1 MMRKNR
7 VCLTLLCG
15 ILFLGRSVYAKN
27 EVSINYLDTNISTV
41 THLVKSKRISCEQLI
56 QGYINRIERYDL
68 AYTKNKPPINAI
80 IAINPLALSQA
91 RRIDSELS
99 SEKNW
104 PLLCVPVVVK
114 DNIDTKDTPTT
125 AGSLSLLGSQ
135 PNQDAFIVR
144 KLRQAGAVIIGKAGM
159 DEFAS
164 GTWGINSR
172 LGRTGD
178 VYDTNFLPGGSSSG
192 VAAAVSAGFALLGIG
207 TDNSG
212 SLRIP
217 AAANGVYT
225 IRGGTGAVSQ
235 TGIFPRGDLDAMA
248 GPIAQNIEDVAKVMD
263 IIAVKD
269 DQDKKTQAVK
279 RPNTYTQFLSANA
292 LKGKRIG
299 VVTLYGDQKVNY
311 DGRIASHYYQQAI
324 QTMKQQGAGIV
335 PNIQFKQF
343 TTDRSNTTAGEVQ
356 QINAYLSSFPST
368 RKNFKDIC
376 ESNRTRIFGTLKEC
390 LEYSHANP
398 RLNGSAY
405 KKALKIFSTNRAL
418 IEKKMRQ
425 LHLDALL
432 LPISEAGVPNA
443 KFDNQYYT
451 ILSPNS
457 GLPAVE
463 FIVGYT
469 KTNPSLPVAMQL
481 IGYQHDEAKLL
492 GVAYALTREIKRKLP
507 VLNEKAL
514 SEFFNTIAE
523 FNNRKTEIGYLTY
536 KKLIQKQGVKSVTPK
551 AFLSILSSES

>member
-1 MMRKNR
+1 MRKNR

-178 VYDTNFLPGGSSSG
+178 VYDTNLLPGGSSSG
-192 VAAAVSAGFALLGIG
+192 VAAAVSAGFALVGIG
-207 TDNSG
+207 SDNSG

-269 DQDKKTQAVK
+269 NQDKKTQAVK

-292 LKGKRIG
+292 LKGKHIG
-299 VVTLYGDQKVNY
+299 VVTLYGDQKINY
-311 DGRIASHYYQQAI
+311 NGKVAPYYQQAI
-324 QTMKQQGAGIV
+324 QTMKQQGAVIV

-343 TTDRSNTTAGEVQ
+343 ITDRSNNTVGEVQ
-356 QINAYLSSFPST
+356 QINAYLLSFPST
-368 RKNFKDIC
+368 RKSFKDIC
-376 ESNRTRIFGTLKEC
+376 ESNRTRIFGTAKEC
-390 LEYSHANP
+390 LEYNHTNP
-398 RLNGSAY
+398 RLNSTAY
-405 KKALKIFSTNRAL
+405 NKVLKIFASNRSL

-432 LPISEAGVPNA
+432 LPVSETGVPNA
-443 KFDNQYYT
+443 NFDNQYYT

-457 GLPAVE
+457 GLPMVE
-463 FIVGYT
+463 FIVGFT
-469 KTNPSLPVAMQL
+469 TTNPSLPVAMQL
-481 IGYQHDEAKLL
+481 IGSPNDEAKLL
-492 GVAYALTREIKRKLP
+492 GLAYAFTKEIKKKPP
-507 VLNEKAL
+507 VLNEKTS
-514 SEFFNTIAE
+514 SESFKTIAE

-536 KKLIQKQGVKSVTPK
+536 KNLIQKYGVKSVTPK
-551 AFLSILSSES
+551 AFLSVLAGNL

>member
-1 MMRKNR
+1 MIKNKIR
-7 VCLTLLCG
+7 LALLCG
-15 ILFLGRSVYAKN
+15 ILFLGQSVYAKN
-27 EVSINYLDTNISTV
+27 EVAVNYMDTNIATI
-41 THLVKSKRISCEQLI
+41 THLIKNKKISCEQLI
-56 QGYINRIERYDL
+56 QSYINRIEQYDL

-80 IAINPLALSQA
+80 IAINPFALSQA
-91 RRIDSELS
+91 RRIDSTFS
-99 SEKNW
+99 SEKNS

-114 DNIDTKDTPTT
+114 DNIDTNDMPTT

-135 PNQDAFIVR
+135 PNQDAFIVK

-178 VYDTNFLPGGSSSG
+178 VYDTNLLPGGSSSG
-192 VAAAVSAGFALLGIG
+192 VAAAVSAGFALVGIG
-207 TDNSG
+207 SDNSG

-235 TGIFPRGDLDAMA
+235 TGIFPRGNLDGIA

-263 IIAVKD
+263 VIAVKD
-269 DQDKKTQAVK
+269 DQDKKTLTVI
-279 RPNTYTQFLSANA
+279 RPNSYTQFLSAHA

-299 VVTLYGDQKVNY
+299 IVTLYGDQKINY
-311 DGRIASHYYQQAI
+311 DGKIAGHYYQQAI
-324 QTMKQQGAGIV
+324 QIMKQQGATIV
-335 PNIQFKQF
+335 PNLQFKQF
-343 TTDRSNTTAGEVQ
+343 ITDRSNNAAGEVQ
-356 QINAYLSSFPST
+356 QINAYLLSFPST

-376 ESNRTRIFGTLKEC
+376 ESNRTRIFGTPKEC
-390 LEYSHANP
+390 LEYSHTNP
-398 RLNGSAY
+398 RLNGTAY
-405 KKALKIFSTNRAL
+405 KKVLKNFATNRAL
-418 IEKKMRQ
+418 IEAKMRQ

-432 LPISEAGVPNA
+432 LPISESGVPNA

-463 FIVGYT
+463 FIVGFT
-469 KTNPSLPVAMQL
+469 KTNPSLPIAMQFV
-481 IGYQHDEAKLL
+481 GRQNDEANLL
-492 GVAYALTREIKRKLP
+492 GMAYAFTRAIKRKPP
-507 VLNEKAL
+507 VLNDKAS
-514 SEFFNTIAE
+514 SESFDTIAE

-551 AFLSILSSES
+551 AFLSILPST